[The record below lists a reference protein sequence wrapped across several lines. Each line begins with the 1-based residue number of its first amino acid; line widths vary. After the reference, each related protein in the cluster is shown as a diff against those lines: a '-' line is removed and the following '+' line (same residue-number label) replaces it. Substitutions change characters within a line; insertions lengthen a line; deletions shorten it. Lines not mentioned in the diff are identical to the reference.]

1 MKITKRQ
8 LRRIIREATLTEFW
22 GKKKPRRATA
32 REISFDWDPSGLSMV
47 MSVDGEEVTSF
58 TTQKNVKDLITQL
71 EGLLVGPM
79 RTTG

>member
-1 MKITKRQ
+1 MKLTNRQ

-22 GKKKPRRATA
+22 KKKKPRRGSA

-58 TTQKNVKDLITQL
+58 MTQKSVKDLIAQL